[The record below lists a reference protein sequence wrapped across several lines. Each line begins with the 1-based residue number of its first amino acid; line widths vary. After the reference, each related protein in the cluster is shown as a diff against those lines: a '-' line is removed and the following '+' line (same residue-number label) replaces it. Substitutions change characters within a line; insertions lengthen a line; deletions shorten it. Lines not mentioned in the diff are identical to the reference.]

1 MRSHANEAGFLICH
15 CLMRKLFLLS
25 VLAPC
30 VALLV
35 GCPKKKDDAPDADVA
50 APVVVVDAAPAAP
63 ALPAAKNAAEVARFP
78 AAEKPVTDDD
88 VKLVEFFS
96 AVRVGPKQGAV
107 VATLA
112 RGVDPVKIAEHQDC
126 FLIQFAD
133 PKDPNSQLMG
143 WIPKASFTTAT
154 IVDAGRKDATVDA
167 AVAIVVPVV
176 AGCPAGQEAIVGI
189 AAGAVCRRKCTADAN
204 CKTPTTGSCHTAN
217 TSAGKVVK
225 VCANEAP

>member
-1 MRSHANEAGFLICH
+1 
-15 CLMRKLFLLS
+15 MRKLFLLA

-30 VALLV
+30 VALLI
-35 GCPKKKDDAPDADVA
+35 GCPKKKEEAPGADAEVA
-50 APVVVVDAAPAAP
+50 APVAAVDAAPAAP
-63 ALPAAKNAAEVARFP
+63 ALPAAKNAADVARFP

-96 AVRVGPKQGAV
+96 AVRTGPKQGAV

-154 IVDAGRKDATVDA
+154 IVDAGRKDATVTVDA
-167 AVAIVVPVV
+167 AVAVVVPVA
-176 AGCPAGQEAIVGI
+176 AGCPAGQEAIVNI
-189 AAGAVCRRKCTADAN
+189 AAVPVCRKKCTADAQ
-204 CKTPTTGSCHTAN
+204 CKTPTAGACHTAN
-217 TSAGKVVK
+217 TVGGKVVK
-225 VCANEAP
+225 VCAAEAP